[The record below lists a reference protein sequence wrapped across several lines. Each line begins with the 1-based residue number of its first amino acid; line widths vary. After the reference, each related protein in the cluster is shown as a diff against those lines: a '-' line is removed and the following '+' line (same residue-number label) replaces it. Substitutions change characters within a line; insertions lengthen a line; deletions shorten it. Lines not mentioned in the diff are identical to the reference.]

1 MDAVLYKVAAR
12 GREVQEKREAEQR
25 RALLV
30 LVLRH
35 LTDHGYID
43 AAERLRSEAN
53 VSLARQD
60 AADNVSLLHILQDYE
75 EAQEQRYGR
84 RPKLVKQLTCE
95 VRFPTEAAA
104 ADACPEV
111 WGQTL
116 CHMHPAQVPTGGG
129 GSRQVSRQSSQHQ
142 NALGYAR
149 PLRPTH
155 TAAGHACER
164 TAAQQQQ
171 PAPAC

>member
-1 MDAVLYKVAAR
+1 MDAVLFKAAAR
-12 GREVQEKREAEQR
+12 GREVQEKREAERR

-35 LTDHGYID
+35 LTDHGYCD
-43 AAERLRSEAN
+43 AAERLSTEAN

-95 VRFPTEAAA
+95 VRNSSSSRSV
-104 ADACPEV
+104 PE
-111 WGQTL
+111 L
-116 CHMHPAQVPTGGG
+116 
-129 GSRQVSRQSSQHQ
+129 
-142 NALGYAR
+142 
-149 PLRPTH
+149 
-155 TAAGHACER
+155 
-164 TAAQQQQ
+164 
-171 PAPAC
+171 